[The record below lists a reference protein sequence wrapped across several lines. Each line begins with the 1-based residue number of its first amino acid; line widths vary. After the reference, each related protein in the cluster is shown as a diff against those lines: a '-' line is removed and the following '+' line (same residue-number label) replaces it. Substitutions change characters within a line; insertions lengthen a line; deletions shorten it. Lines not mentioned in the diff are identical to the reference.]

1 MEPTIPVL
9 YEDDAVLCCVKPAG
23 VLSQSASE
31 KEADLVRLL
40 QAQTGGEIY
49 PVHRLDRPV
58 GGVMVFAKTP
68 QAAAALNRQI
78 AAGTFEKRY
87 AALVH
92 GKVEPESGALTDL
105 LFKDARTNKVYVVNR
120 PRKGVR
126 EARLTYRVE
135 ESGNG
140 TSRVAVLLETGRTHQ
155 IRVQFASRRHPVV
168 GDRRY
173 GAKDESE
180 TLCLWSRSVTF
191 FHPDSGKALTFS
203 QREPF

>member
-1 MEPTIPVL
+1 METTIPIL
-9 YEDDAVLCCVKPAG
+9 FEDDSILCCVKPAG
-23 VLSQSASE
+23 VLSQSASGGE
-31 KEADLVRLL
+31 PDLVRLL
-40 QAQTGGEIY
+40 QAQTGGDIY

-87 AALVH
+87 AALVQ
-92 GKVEPESGALTDL
+92 GKVEPERGALTDL
-105 LFKDARTNKVYVVNR
+105 LFKDARSNKVYVVRR

-126 EARLTYRVE
+126 EARLTYNVE
-135 ESGNG
+135 ESDGG

-173 GAKDESE
+173 GAKEGG
-180 TLCLWSRSVTF
+180 TQLCLWSRSVTF
-191 FHPDSGKALTFS
+191 CHPVSGETLTFS